1 MPKDIQDLIKRS
13 SFPLIGSNQ
22 SKALDKQFGEGN
34 WSLHGGKGW
43 AASGTAR
50 ARVGKDQWNEKV
62 TVYSKMPEAETKTVY
77 VEKDSNSDS
86 DSGSGS
92 GPDDQTPPGPPE
104 KTDGHQATEE
114 AYLSHFKD
122 GNPWDPADPVRAYQ
136 RAFDDAKAIGQD
148 HDAGF
153 YLRRLSK
160 DKQNAVSGFMDYMS
174 DANKLVAHEQNYAA
188 MGAIDRIHDLGV
200 EPPSF
205 TDPYDL
211 FKRYRDELKEDFD

>member
-1 MPKDIQDLIKRS
+1 MGKDNINDIIKYGG
-13 SFPLIGSNQ
+13 FPLIGSNQ
-22 SKALDKQFGEGN
+22 SKALDKEYGKGN

-62 TVYSKMPEAETKTVY
+62 TVYSKMAEPEKETVY
-77 VEKDSNSDS
+77 VERDPEPEDT
-86 DSGSGS
+86 DTGTD
-92 GPDDQTPPGPPE
+92 DDQTSGPPE
-104 KTDGHQATEE
+104 KTEGHQATEE

-122 GNPWDPADPVRAYQ
+122 GNPWDPADPVRAYK
-136 RAFDDAKAIGQD
+136 RAFEDAKAIGQQ

-160 DKQNAVSGFMDYMS
+160 DKQAAVSGYMDYLS
-174 DANKLVAHEQNYAA
+174 DANKLVAHEQNWSA
-188 MGAIDRIHDLGV
+188 MGAIDRIDELGV
-200 EPPSF
+200 EPPEFS
-205 TDPYDL
+205 DPYDL